1 MATYKKKGYKKEKK
15 NVEELD
21 YLVNEGESTTAE
33 VFSSLDESASKI
45 ELFIEKNQ
53 KWIFAGLIAII
64 VGVGAFML
72 YDANVIKPKEQEAT
86 DNLVKAQAFFDV
98 ALNEKDDKI
107 ALENFD
113 KALNGA
119 EGKFGFKQVA
129 EKFSGTKAGNL
140 SNYYIGMIYLKKGEF
155 KDAVSYLS
163 KFKGNDDILQPTAL
177 GAIGDAFLQLEQNS
191 DALSYFEKAATS
203 SKNSFTSP
211 KYYLKAG
218 KLALEMGDKAKA
230 KKYFVMIKD
239 NFPKSNEAKDID
251 IYIAQAE

>member
-15 NVEELD
+15 KAEELD

-33 VFSSLDESASKI
+33 VFSSLDESASKM

-64 VGVGAFML
+64 VAVGAYML
-72 YDANVIKPKEQEAT
+72 YDANIVKPKEQEAA
-86 DNLVKAQAFFDV
+86 DNLVKAQEYFDK
-98 ALNEKDDKI
+98 ALTENDDKI

-119 EGKFGFKQVA
+119 DGKFGFKQVA

-140 SNYYIGMIYLKKGEF
+140 SNYYMGMIYLKKGEF

-163 KFKGNDDILQPTAL
+163 KFKGDDDILQPTAL
-177 GAIGDAFLQLEQNS
+177 GAIGDAFLELEQNA
-191 DALSYFEKAATS
+191 DALSYYEKAATAS
-203 SKNSFTSP
+203 DNTFTSP

-218 KLALEMGDKAKA
+218 KLALEMGDKTKA
-230 KKYFVMIKD
+230 KKYFVIIKE
-239 NFPKSNEAKDID
+239 NYPKSNEAKDID
-251 IYIAQAE
+251 IFIAQAE